1 MSGFGHSASL
11 PLMIATPC
19 RNLRGVKRSLT
30 VVVSL
35 LVLLPAGGC
44 RRQPD
49 SGEAGVALLP
59 PVAAGELRAPEAFA
73 AITDRADRSRALFLE
88 ASKVLFH
95 PRCANCHPD
104 GDTPLQGMEARPHY
118 PPVVRGPEG
127 HGVVGMQCMG
137 CHQDRNLE
145 LARVPGAPNWHLAP
159 RSMAWVG
166 KSPRYVC
173 EQLKDTERNGG
184 KTLAQIVEHN
194 AHDELVAWG
203 WTPGSGREP
212 APGNQKLFGAI
223 VAAWVETGAECPAEE
238 ARP

>member
-1 MSGFGHSASL
+1 M
-11 PLMIATPC
+11 PLLLTPS
-19 RNLRGVKRSLT
+19 RHRWNLCGVKRSLT
-30 VVVSL
+30 VLSL
-35 LVLLPAGGC
+35 LVFLFAGGC

-49 SGEAGVALLP
+49 SSEAQRAALP

-73 AITDRADRSRALFLE
+73 IITDRADRSRALFLE
-88 ASKVLFH
+88 ASKVLGH

-104 GDTPLQGMEARPHY
+104 GDTPLQGTDWKPHD
-118 PPVVRGPEG
+118 PPVVRGPDN
-127 HGVVGMQCMG
+127 HGVVGMQCEG

-145 LARVPGAPNWHLAP
+145 LARLPGAPNWHLAP
-159 RSMAWVG
+159 LSMAWVG
-166 KSPRYVC
+166 KSPREVC
-173 EQLKDTERNGG
+173 EQLKDTQRNGG

-194 AHDELVAWG
+194 AHDELVGWG
-203 WTPGSGREP
+203 WAPGSGREP